1 MMKKIFVTIS
11 LTFLAACSSTQ
22 PNSASELIREQQ
34 EKQAYI
40 QQAENEQARQAA
52 KDQPSLLLTIIEEN
66 ISQGR
71 YFAAHAYVKS
81 YIQQFGDDPTIAIHH
96 ATTLRAIGNTE
107 QARAIYTQA
116 LAGPQK
122 AQALHGLGLL
132 AAKAQQLDHA
142 TDYLQ
147 QAAELNPTDP
157 VLLSDLGFA
166 YLSTGRI
173 HSARLP
179 LGQAIELA
187 PTNPKVVANVAV
199 LLLLEQ
205 HPAQAQKMMAEAN
218 FSAQAEQD
226 VHQLAQ
232 QLQSGS
238 STTRMS
244 NQPTFTESSTASPE
258 SKLLTVTPE
267 HNAIESSENV
277 NSTPSEP
284 DEEYSPQSVLSVNE
298 WQVESPTVAVEPEPE
313 APISSATI
321 TPPITK
327 QIPLKKATQ

>member
-1 MMKKIFVTIS
+1 MKKTLVIIP
-11 LTFLAACSSTQ
+11 LAFLAACSSTQ

-81 YIQQFGDDPTIAIHH
+81 YIQQFGDDPTIAIYH
-96 ATTLRAIGNTE
+96 ATTLRAIGNAE

-132 AAKAQQLDHA
+132 AAKAQQLDLA

-166 YLSTGRI
+166 YLSTGHI
-173 HSARLP
+173 DPARLP

-218 FSAQAEQD
+218 FSFQAEQD
-226 VHQLAQ
+226 VYQLAQ
-232 QLQSGS
+232 QLQSRFTGNRIS
-238 STTRMS
+238 H
-244 NQPTFTESSTASPE
+244 QPTMTETNAVMPE
-258 SKLLTVTPE
+258 SKRLTVTPE
-267 HNAIESSENV
+267 NNATESPENV
-277 NSTPSEP
+277 SSTPAEP
-284 DEEYSPQSVLSVNE
+284 NEEYSPQSVLSVNE
-298 WQVESPTVAVEPEPE
+298 WQVESPTAAVEPEPE
-313 APISSATI
+313 TPISSATI